1 MIICKVATFCLQIR
15 NKDQLCLAR
24 AVTVAK
30 ARLESHPKWDAIRK
44 GRNLQEK
51 LAKEIMADAGL
62 TGHVGMCG
70 LSEVEKIQQ
79 SLLPE
84 YQIKVY
90 SKDHMD
96 ALIYKGE
103 KQT

>member
-1 MIICKVATFCLQIR
+1 M
-15 NKDQLCLAR
+15 CLAR

-30 ARLESHPKWDAIRK
+30 ARLESHPKWSAIRQGCK
-44 GRNLQEK
+44 IQTK

-62 TGHVGMCG
+62 TGHVGMFG
-70 LSEVEKIQQ
+70 LPEVDKIQQ

-96 ALIYKGE
+96 ALIYKGDR
-103 KQT
+103 KYHLL